1 MRLDPTSFTTPEELL
16 QLMVAKQFGKLHVP
30 TRGEVRKFTAI
41 ALTDAVPMSDLA
53 FSNFIGSAPD
63 LATDVQSRFIVK
75 AMIIADELG
84 ERLGAKNNPH
94 RKLPN
99 PCSPAEAEN
108 VNKAISIIMLY
119 TTFLTA
125 RDFTM
130 AQGETIR
137 KNDEILVSLTVESNG
152 HLQIERGQIV
162 SLVTRSEAAVSDFTQ
177 CVSLSRL
184 FDRTAYGSLTLGTAG
199 AVNPNYRTSA
209 KLIPSDPAEA
219 TRLQNL
225 ATSIGIPYAVL
236 LAIRS
241 VESGGDPAA
250 IRFEPHIFLGTKY
263 DFARSDLADQIP
275 YKPGSNPKAPSV
287 DYTSANTGIAALD
300 NAMLH
305 DAVAAIQSTSWGS
318 FQVMGFNF
326 GSGSPSDII
335 KKAITSSAGAKAFY
349 KAFFEDPVTISD
361 EILAGWFSARPDV
374 VTAANKYDWRTVA
387 TRYNGSGCCGP
398 GSREYDVKMATRYEQ
413 AVEEGATP

>member
-1 MRLDPTSFTTPEELL
+1 MILDPTSFTTPEEMLG
-16 QLMVAKQFGKLHVP
+16 LMVAKQFGKLHVP

-41 ALTDAVPMSDLA
+41 ALTDAVPLSDQS
-53 FSNFIGSAPD
+53 FNNFIGSGQKLSAP
-63 LATDVQSRFIVK
+63 ANSRFIVK
-75 AMIIADELG
+75 AMIVADEHG

-99 PCSPAEAEN
+99 PCSLAEAEN
-108 VNKAISIIMLY
+108 VYKVISVIMLY
-119 TTFLTA
+119 TTFVAA
-125 RDFTM
+125 RDFSTM
-130 AQGETIR
+130 QDEAIR
-137 KNDEILVSLTVESNG
+137 KNDKILVSLNVASSG
-152 HLQIERGQIV
+152 HLQLDRGQLL
-162 SLVTRSEAAVSDFTQ
+162 SLVTRSEEKNPDFSQ
-177 CVSLSRL
+177 CVNLSQL
-184 FDRTAYGSLTLGTAG
+184 FDRSGSFTLGATG
-199 AVNPNYRTSA
+199 AVNPKYRTSA

-225 ATSIGIPYAVL
+225 AAIIGIPYAVL

-263 DFARSDLADQIP
+263 DFARSDLAAEIP
-275 YKPGSNPKAPSV
+275 YKPGGNPKAPSV
-287 DYTSANTGIAALD
+287 DYTSANTGKAALD

-335 KKAITSSAGAKAFY
+335 KEAITSEAGAKAFY

-361 EILAGWFSARPDV
+361 EILAGWFSARSDV
-374 VTAANKYDWRTVA
+374 IAAANKYDWRTVA